1 MELKDKIARLRKI
14 NGLTQV
20 ELAKKIGITTRALQN
35 YEMGTR
41 VPKIDTLTK
50 VAYALGVDV
59 NELVTDSEHFIIEAK
74 EKYGSRGKAAAEE
87 LIKNA
92 NALFAG
98 GEISE
103 EDKQNVM
110 EALQEAYWRAKI
122 KNKKYTPKKY
132 LKETEDKNADEN
144 KSEKRF

>member
-20 ELAKKIGITTRALQN
+20 ELAKKVGITTRALQN

-41 VPKIDTLTK
+41 TPMIDTLTK
-50 VAYALGVDV
+50 IAYALDVEVD
-59 NELVTDSEHFIIEAK
+59 ELVTDNEHFIIEAK

-87 LIKNA
+87 LVKNA

-132 LKETEDKNADEN
+132 RKDNKNESSDKNS
-144 KSEKRF
+144 SED

>member
-1 MELKDKIARLRKI
+1 MELKEKIARLRKL

-20 ELAKKIGITTRALQN
+20 ELANKIGITSRALQN

-41 VPKIDTLTK
+41 TPKIDTLTK
-50 VAYALGVDV
+50 LAYALDVDV
-59 NELVTDSEHFIIEAK
+59 NDLVTDNEHFVLEAK
-74 EKYGSRGKAAAEE
+74 EKHGTKGKAAAEK

-98 GEISE
+98 GDIS
-103 EDKQNVM
+103 DKDKANVM

-122 KNKKYTPKKY
+122 INKKYTPKKY
-132 LKETEDKNADEN
+132 LNDDQDKDEN
-144 KSEKRF
+144 KSED